1 MRGGFL
7 QQVDAPQVLY
17 ARPHNLFVAEFIGS
31 PAMNLVIAALERTD
45 GEVWVRFG
53 PHRVRLEQSTQHE
66 RPALHDFEGRPVVVG
81 IRPEDME
88 DASVLRETHE
98 SRRISILCDIRED
111 MGSEVYVHFNVDA
124 EPVASKEVVEALV
137 IEAPEDE
144 EARLAADRER
154 GAGVP
159 FVARLDR
166 SSAARERQPLELEVD
181 VTRLHF
187 FDPET
192 GLRVGGD
199 VGVPAQATAT
209 AEAR

>member
-1 MRGGFL
+1 
-7 QQVDAPQVLY
+7 
-17 ARPHNLFVAEFIGS
+17 
-31 PAMNLVIAALERTD
+31 MNLVVAALERAD
-45 GEVWVRFG
+45 GELWVRFG
-53 PHRVRLEQSTQHE
+53 PHRVRLEQSTE
-66 RPALHDFEGRPVVVG
+66 DELPALREFEGRPVVVG

-98 SRRISILCDIRED
+98 SRRISVLCDIRED

-166 SSAARERQPLELEVD
+166 SSTARERQPLELEVD

-199 VGVPAQATAT
+199 GEVPAQATAT